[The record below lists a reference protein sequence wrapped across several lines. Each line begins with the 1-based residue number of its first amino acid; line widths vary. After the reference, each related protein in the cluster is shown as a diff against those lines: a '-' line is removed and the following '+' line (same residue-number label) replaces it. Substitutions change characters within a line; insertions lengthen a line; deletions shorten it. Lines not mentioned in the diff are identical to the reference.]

1 MEPIYLVLV
10 IILIIWAGIFGYMI
24 YLDKEIKSLSK
35 KFLTEFA
42 KRYWLSQ
49 PHSFLTLWT
58 PTKSLT

>member
-35 KFLTEFA
+35 KLKKLEEKHKLINTDKF
-42 KRYWLSQ
+42 
-49 PHSFLTLWT
+49 
-58 PTKSLT
+58 